1 MKQLPAQPANE
12 NERTLASELTESF
25 TGLTVAAVT
34 LTETP
39 LRTVHDVG
47 LESVSLNGQRLT
59 AVDDYTIVGKVI
71 TLLAPFGP
79 LVVDDVVTV
88 HYPYRP

>member
-25 TGLTVAAVT
+25 TNLTVDTIT
-34 LTETP
+34 LGETP

-47 LESVSLNGQRLT
+47 LESVTLNGQRLT
-59 AVDDYTIVGKVI
+59 VGDDYTIEGKTIV
-71 TLLAPFGP
+71 LLDPFGP
-79 LVVDDVVTV
+79 LVADDVVTV
-88 HYPYRP
+88 IYPYRP